1 MAPRKRK
8 KAPVGEGLF
17 MFSEEEMAGN
27 IENVT
32 IVKTPESAKTNKSS
46 IVNNEVSETKA
57 EPQQPVAEPLSDD
70 RMIAEMG
77 SVLRQMVS
85 MDEGKIR
92 LIAITTTMKGQLGL
106 DLNKTYQVPVLR
118 DSEITG
124 YELAAWCY
132 CSFMEAFPQM
142 KDKLQMPYASHY
154 EKAKSDARI
163 K

>member
-32 IVKTPESAKTNKSS
+32 IVKAPESAKTNKSS

-77 SVLRQMVS
+77 SVLRQKVS
-85 MDEGKIR
+85 LVWILIR
-92 LIAITTTMKGQLGL
+92 PIRCLFYEIQRLLAMNWLLGA
-106 DLNKTYQVPVLR
+106 TVV
-118 DSEITG
+118 S
-124 YELAAWCY
+124 W
-132 CSFMEAFPQM
+132 
-142 KDKLQMPYASHY
+142 KLSH
-154 EKAKSDARI
+154 K
-163 K
+163 